1 MFQQVDIPLNGKL
14 IITSTNTNTYTAML
28 EVLLGYNEG
37 AKNLFLT
44 VEPCKKKSQQRKW
57 IWWQWMTDDSSIDY
71 RIHIIEAQFCVP
83 HVKLSD
89 KKYRNIQQSLLAT
102 PACYPIKRLVM
113 KTDSVAQGIPSLN

>member
-44 VEPCKKKSQQRKW
+44 MEPCKKSHNNENGFGG
-57 IWWQWMTDDSSIDY
+57 S
-71 RIHIIEAQFCVP
+71 
-83 HVKLSD
+83 
-89 KKYRNIQQSLLAT
+89 
-102 PACYPIKRLVM
+102 
-113 KTDSVAQGIPSLN
+113 G